1 MLVQFVQQTTSSGG
15 MGMNRFL
22 GLGVGIVC
30 AALLTGFAQAAQ
42 ETKKSDE
49 VVTVTGCLEK
59 GDEANTFKLSHTAE
73 TAGVAAKAAEA
84 MKPDYELIGAPAS
97 LKLTEHV
104 GHKVTITGAKVDAK
118 EAAKIEGKES
128 TAGEK
133 MERHLKVTDIKHVA
147 ATCP

>member
-1 MLVQFVQQTTSSGG
+1 
-15 MGMNRFL
+15 MNRFL
-22 GLGVGIVC
+22 SFGIGIVC
-30 AALLTGFAQAAQ
+30 ATLLMGFTQAAQ

-59 GDEANTFKLSHTAE
+59 GDDANTFKLSHTAD
-73 TAGVAAKAAEA
+73 TAGVATKAAEA

-97 LKLTEHV
+97 LKLSDHV
-104 GHKVTITGAKVDAK
+104 GHKVTITGAKVGAK

-128 TAGEK
+128 TAGATAGEA
-133 MERHLKVTDIKHVA
+133 MERNLKVTDIKHVA